1 MPGAVE
7 SAARAVHATLDTRLA
22 AYERGLFVEAIE
34 AADGNRS
41 EAAKLLGIGRATLY
55 EKLKKHGI

>member
-1 MPGAVE
+1 M
-7 SAARAVHATLDTRLA
+7 
-22 AYERGLFVEAIE
+22 EAIE

-55 EKLKKHGI
+55 EKLKKHGLGGRTAPVL